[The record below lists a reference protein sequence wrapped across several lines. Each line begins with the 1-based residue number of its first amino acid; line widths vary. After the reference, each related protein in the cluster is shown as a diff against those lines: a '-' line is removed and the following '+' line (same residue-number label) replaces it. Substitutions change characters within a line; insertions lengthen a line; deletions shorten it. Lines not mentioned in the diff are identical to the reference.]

1 MFKQVIVHRDGT
13 DYGPYAPLAICEM
26 LHKGKLLHQD
36 YARLENGT
44 EWKSLETLLP
54 EIIARIVVSRN
65 GTEYGPYDPYLVGE
79 MIDKG
84 QLTMEDNA
92 RLEDGSEWKSLEIT
106 MAAAIDRSFV
116 EVKESD
122 ISKRALTTGIPLLI
136 CGYFAYQKHF
146 VTNDPLWAWIN
157 TIAVFCLLAEYI
169 RPSQKGLDG

>member
-1 MFKQVIVHRDGT
+1 MFKQVIVHRNGT

-44 EWKSLETLLP
+44 EWKSLESLLP

-65 GTEYGPYDPYLVGE
+65 GTEYGPYDPYLVSE
-79 MIDKG
+79 MIENG
-84 QLTMEDNA
+84 QLSKEEHA

-106 MAAAIDRSFV
+106 MGDAIDRSFV

-122 ISKRALTTGIPLLI
+122 ISKRALTTGIPLLL

-146 VTNDPLWAWIN
+146 VTNDPFWAWMN
-157 TIAVFCLLAEYI
+157 TIAVFWLLFDYFLP
-169 RPSQKGLDG
+169 RKTP

>member
-1 MFKQVIVHRDGT
+1 MFKQVIVHRNGT

-44 EWKSLETLLP
+44 EWKSLESLLP

-65 GTEYGPYDPYLVGE
+65 GTEYGPYDPYLVSE

-84 QLTMEDNA
+84 QLSMEEHA

-106 MAAAIDRSFV
+106 MADAIDRSFV

-122 ISKRALTTGIPLLI
+122 ISKRALTTGIPLLL
-136 CGYFAYQKHF
+136 CGYFAYQKHL
-146 VTNDPLWAWIN
+146 VTNDPFWAWMN
-157 TIAVFCLLAEYI
+157 TIAVFLLLFDYFLPRET
-169 RPSQKGLDG
+169 P

>member
-1 MFKQVIVHRDGT
+1 MFKQVIVHRNGT

-65 GTEYGPYDPYLVGE
+65 GTEYGPYDPYLVSE

-84 QLTMEDNA
+84 QLSMEEHA

-106 MAAAIDRSFV
+106 MADAIDRSFV

-122 ISKRALTTGIPLLI
+122 ISKRALTTGIPLLL

-146 VTNDPLWAWIN
+146 VTNDPFWAWMN
-157 TIAVFCLLAEYI
+157 TIAVFLLLFDYFLS
-169 RPSQKGLDG
+169 PQKTL